1 MQTDDEGIIIKKT
14 KYRESSLLISFFSLN
29 HGINSGLV
37 KGVLKKDFGTYEI
50 GNKVYIKSSF
60 RLDEQL
66 WNCKFELIKNNS
78 VNYFDNQNKLNTLLT
93 ICSIIDLSLPKN
105 NPQIKIYN
113 KTIDLMEDLLS
124 KGWAVKYI
132 FWELFLLSELGYGL
146 DLEKC
151 VVSGKKENLIYIS
164 PKSGKAVS
172 KKEGEK
178 YKNNLLYLPK
188 FLINKNVEP
197 TKDSLKQG
205 ISLTGFFINKFLKKS
220 NKKIKYTIVG
230 PICETADTFAKNKL
244 LNKIN
249 TNELLFF
256 KNVGA
261 YGSSMSFSYNSRPI
275 IMELIIYKNN
285 FSIIRKVDTVVN
297 QISREKIPSWISKIK

>member
-1 MQTDDEGIIIKKT
+1 MIIIKKK

-105 NPQIKIYN
+105 NPQINIYN
-113 KTIDLMEDLLS
+113 KTIDLIENLLS
-124 KGWAVKYI
+124 KDCAVKYI

-178 YKNNLLYLPK
+178 YKNKLFNLPK
-188 FLINKNVEP
+188 FLINKNVKP
-197 TKDSLKQG
+197 TNDSLKQA
-205 ISLTGFFINKFLKKS
+205 ISLTGFFINKFLKKN
-220 NKKIKYTIVG
+220 NKKIPFYR
-230 PICETADTFAKNKL
+230 KNIL
-244 LNKIN
+244 
-249 TNELLFF
+249 T
-256 KNVGA
+256 
-261 YGSSMSFSYNSRPI
+261 
-275 IMELIIYKNN
+275 
-285 FSIIRKVDTVVN
+285 
-297 QISREKIPSWISKIK
+297 

>member
-1 MQTDDEGIIIKKT
+1 MQIDDEGIIIKKT

-113 KTIDLMEDLLS
+113 KTINLMEDLLS
-124 KGWAVKYI
+124 KDWAVKYI

-178 YKNNLLYLPK
+178 YKNKLFNLPK
-188 FLINKNVEP
+188 FLINKNVKP
-197 TKDSLKQG
+197 TNDSLKQA
-205 ISLTGFFINKFLKKS
+205 ISLTGFFIDKFLKKN
-220 NKKIKYTIVG
+220 NKKLPFYR
-230 PICETADTFAKNKL
+230 KNIL
-244 LNKIN
+244 
-249 TNELLFF
+249 
-256 KNVGA
+256 A
-261 YGSSMSFSYNSRPI
+261 
-275 IMELIIYKNN
+275 
-285 FSIIRKVDTVVN
+285 
-297 QISREKIPSWISKIK
+297 

>member
-1 MQTDDEGIIIKKT
+1 MILKKK

-113 KTIDLMEDLLS
+113 KTIDLIENLLS
-124 KGWAVKYI
+124 KDCAVKYI

-178 YKNNLLYLPK
+178 YKNKLFNLPK
-188 FLINKNVEP
+188 FLINKIVKP
-197 TKDSLKQG
+197 TNDSLKQA
-205 ISLTGFFINKFLKKS
+205 ISLTGFFIDNFLKKN
-220 NKKIKYTIVG
+220 NKKLPFYR
-230 PICETADTFAKNKL
+230 KNIL
-244 LNKIN
+244 
-249 TNELLFF
+249 T
-256 KNVGA
+256 
-261 YGSSMSFSYNSRPI
+261 
-275 IMELIIYKNN
+275 
-285 FSIIRKVDTVVN
+285 
-297 QISREKIPSWISKIK
+297 

>member
-1 MQTDDEGIIIKKT
+1 MQIDDEGIIIKKT

-178 YKNNLLYLPK
+178 YKNKLFNLPK
-188 FLINKNVEP
+188 FLINKNVKP
-197 TKDSLKQG
+197 TNDSLKQA
-205 ISLTGFFINKFLKKS
+205 ISLTGFFIDKFLKKN
-220 NKKIKYTIVG
+220 NKKLPFYR
-230 PICETADTFAKNKL
+230 KNIL
-244 LNKIN
+244 
-249 TNELLFF
+249 T
-256 KNVGA
+256 
-261 YGSSMSFSYNSRPI
+261 
-275 IMELIIYKNN
+275 
-285 FSIIRKVDTVVN
+285 
-297 QISREKIPSWISKIK
+297 

>member
-1 MQTDDEGIIIKKT
+1 MQITDEGIIIKKN

-37 KGVLKKDFGTYEI
+37 KGVMKKDFGTYEI

-66 WNCKFELIKNNS
+66 WNCRFELIKNNS
-78 VNYFDNQNKLNTLLT
+78 VNYFDNQNKLNALLT

-105 NPQIKIYN
+105 NPQINIYK
-113 KTIDLMEDLLS
+113 KTINLIENLLS
-124 KGWAVKYI
+124 KRWAVKYI

-151 VVSGKKENLIYIS
+151 VVSGKKENLIYVS

-178 YKNNLLYLPK
+178 YKNKLLNLPK
-188 FLINKNVEP
+188 FLIDKNVKP
-197 TKDSLKQG
+197 SNDSLKQA
-205 ISLTGFFINKFLKKS
+205 ISLTGFFIDKFLKKN
-220 NKKIKYTIVG
+220 NKKLPFYRKKI
-230 PICETADTFAKNKL
+230 
-244 LNKIN
+244 LN
-249 TNELLFF
+249 
-256 KNVGA
+256 
-261 YGSSMSFSYNSRPI
+261 
-275 IMELIIYKNN
+275 
-285 FSIIRKVDTVVN
+285 
-297 QISREKIPSWISKIK
+297 

>member
-1 MQTDDEGIIIKKT
+1 MKINDEGIILNKK
-14 KYRESSLLISFFSLN
+14 KYRESSLLVTFFSLN

-178 YKNNLLYLPK
+178 YKNKLFNLPK
-188 FLINKNVEP
+188 FLINKNVKP
-197 TKDSLKQG
+197 TNDSLKQA
-205 ISLTGFFINKFLKKS
+205 ISLTGFFIDKFLKKN
-220 NKKIKYTIVG
+220 NKKLPFYR
-230 PICETADTFAKNKL
+230 KNIL
-244 LNKIN
+244 
-249 TNELLFF
+249 
-256 KNVGA
+256 A
-261 YGSSMSFSYNSRPI
+261 
-275 IMELIIYKNN
+275 
-285 FSIIRKVDTVVN
+285 
-297 QISREKIPSWISKIK
+297 

>member
-1 MQTDDEGIIIKKT
+1 MQINDEGIIIKKN

-66 WNCKFELIKNNS
+66 WNCRFELIKNNS
-78 VNYFDNQNKLNTLLT
+78 VNYFDNQNKLNALLAV
-93 ICSIIDLSLPKN
+93 CSIIDLSLPKN
-105 NPQIKIYN
+105 NPQINIYK
-113 KTIDLMEDLLS
+113 KTINLIENLLS
-124 KGWAVKYI
+124 KDWAVKYI

-151 VVSGKKENLIYIS
+151 VVSGKKESLIYVS

-178 YKNNLLYLPK
+178 YKNKLLNLPK
-188 FLINKNVEP
+188 FLIDKNVKP
-197 TKDSLKQG
+197 SNDSLKKA
-205 ISLTGFFINKFLKKS
+205 ISLTGFFIDKFLKKN
-220 NKKIKYTIVG
+220 NKKLPFYRKKI
-230 PICETADTFAKNKL
+230 
-244 LNKIN
+244 LN
-249 TNELLFF
+249 
-256 KNVGA
+256 
-261 YGSSMSFSYNSRPI
+261 
-275 IMELIIYKNN
+275 
-285 FSIIRKVDTVVN
+285 
-297 QISREKIPSWISKIK
+297 

>member
-1 MQTDDEGIIIKKT
+1 MQITDEGIIIKKN

-37 KGVLKKDFGTYEI
+37 KGVMKKDFGTYEI

-66 WNCKFELIKNNS
+66 WNCRFELIKNNS
-78 VNYFDNQNKLNTLLT
+78 VNYFDNQNKLNALLT

-105 NPQIKIYN
+105 NPQINIYK
-113 KTIDLMEDLLS
+113 KTINLIENLLS
-124 KGWAVKYI
+124 KDWAVKYI

-151 VVSGKKENLIYIS
+151 VVSGKKENLIYVS

-178 YKNNLLYLPK
+178 YKNKLLNLPK
-188 FLINKNVEP
+188 FLIDKNVKP
-197 TKDSLKQG
+197 SNDSLKQA
-205 ISLTGFFINKFLKKS
+205 ISLTGFFIDKFLKKN
-220 NKKIKYTIVG
+220 NKKLPFYRKKI
-230 PICETADTFAKNKL
+230 
-244 LNKIN
+244 LN
-249 TNELLFF
+249 
-256 KNVGA
+256 
-261 YGSSMSFSYNSRPI
+261 
-275 IMELIIYKNN
+275 
-285 FSIIRKVDTVVN
+285 
-297 QISREKIPSWISKIK
+297 

>member
-1 MQTDDEGIIIKKT
+1 MQIDDEGIIIKKT

-37 KGVLKKDFGTYEI
+37 RGVLKKDFGTYEI

-60 RLDEQL
+60 RLEEQL

-78 VNYFDNQNKLNTLLT
+78 VNYFDNKNKLNTLLT

-113 KTIDLMEDLLS
+113 KTIDLIENLLS
-124 KGWAVKYI
+124 KDWVVKYI

-178 YKNNLLYLPK
+178 YKNKLFNLPK
-188 FLINKNVEP
+188 FLINKNVKP
-197 TKDSLKQG
+197 TNDSLKQA
-205 ISLTGFFINKFLKKS
+205 ISLTGFFIDKFLKKN
-220 NKKIKYTIVG
+220 NKKLPFYR
-230 PICETADTFAKNKL
+230 KNIL
-244 LNKIN
+244 
-249 TNELLFF
+249 
-256 KNVGA
+256 A
-261 YGSSMSFSYNSRPI
+261 
-275 IMELIIYKNN
+275 
-285 FSIIRKVDTVVN
+285 
-297 QISREKIPSWISKIK
+297 

>member
-1 MQTDDEGIIIKKT
+1 MQIDDEGIIIKKK

-78 VNYFDNQNKLNTLLT
+78 VNYFDNKNKLNTLLT

-178 YKNNLLYLPK
+178 YKNKLFNLPK
-188 FLINKNVEP
+188 FLINKNVKP
-197 TKDSLKQG
+197 TNDSLKQA
-205 ISLTGFFINKFLKKS
+205 ISLTGFFIDKFLKKN
-220 NKKIKYTIVG
+220 NKKLPFYR
-230 PICETADTFAKNKL
+230 KNIL
-244 LNKIN
+244 
-249 TNELLFF
+249 T
-256 KNVGA
+256 
-261 YGSSMSFSYNSRPI
+261 
-275 IMELIIYKNN
+275 
-285 FSIIRKVDTVVN
+285 
-297 QISREKIPSWISKIK
+297 

>member
-1 MQTDDEGIIIKKT
+1 MQINDEGIIIKKK

-66 WNCKFELIKNNS
+66 WNCRFELIKNNS
-78 VNYFDNQNKLNTLLT
+78 VNYFDNQNKLNALLAV
-93 ICSIIDLSLPKN
+93 CSIIDLSLPKN
-105 NPQIKIYN
+105 NPQINIYK
-113 KTIDLMEDLLS
+113 KTINLIENLLS
-124 KGWAVKYI
+124 KDWAVKYI

-151 VVSGKKENLIYIS
+151 VVSGKKENLIYVS

-178 YKNNLLYLPK
+178 YKNKLLNLPK
-188 FLINKNVEP
+188 FLIDKNVKP
-197 TKDSLKQG
+197 SNDSLKQA
-205 ISLTGFFINKFLKKS
+205 ITLTGFFIDKFLKKN
-220 NKKIKYTIVG
+220 NKKLPFYRKKI
-230 PICETADTFAKNKL
+230 
-244 LNKIN
+244 LN
-249 TNELLFF
+249 
-256 KNVGA
+256 
-261 YGSSMSFSYNSRPI
+261 
-275 IMELIIYKNN
+275 
-285 FSIIRKVDTVVN
+285 
-297 QISREKIPSWISKIK
+297 

>member
-1 MQTDDEGIIIKKT
+1 MQIDDEGIIIKKK

-93 ICSIIDLSLPKN
+93 ICSIIDLILPKN

-113 KTIDLMEDLLS
+113 KTIDLIENLLS
-124 KGWAVKYI
+124 KDWAVKYI

-151 VVSGKKENLIYIS
+151 VVSGKKENLIYVS

-172 KKEGEK
+172 KTEGEE
-178 YKNNLLYLPK
+178 YKNKLFNLPK
-188 FLINKNVEP
+188 FLINKNVKP
-197 TKDSLKQG
+197 TNDSLKQA
-205 ISLTGFFINKFLKKS
+205 ISLTGFFIDKFLKKN
-220 NKKIKYTIVG
+220 NKKLPFYR
-230 PICETADTFAKNKL
+230 KNIL
-244 LNKIN
+244 
-249 TNELLFF
+249 T
-256 KNVGA
+256 
-261 YGSSMSFSYNSRPI
+261 
-275 IMELIIYKNN
+275 
-285 FSIIRKVDTVVN
+285 
-297 QISREKIPSWISKIK
+297 

>member
-1 MQTDDEGIIIKKT
+1 MQIDDEGIIIKKK

-66 WNCKFELIKNNS
+66 WNCKLELIKNNS
-78 VNYFDNQNKLNTLLT
+78 VNYFDNKNKLNTLLT

-178 YKNNLLYLPK
+178 YKNKLFNLPK
-188 FLINKNVEP
+188 FLINKNVKP
-197 TKDSLKQG
+197 TNDSLKQA
-205 ISLTGFFINKFLKKS
+205 ISLTGFFIDKFLKKN
-220 NKKIKYTIVG
+220 NKELPFYR
-230 PICETADTFAKNKL
+230 KNIL
-244 LNKIN
+244 
-249 TNELLFF
+249 T
-256 KNVGA
+256 
-261 YGSSMSFSYNSRPI
+261 
-275 IMELIIYKNN
+275 
-285 FSIIRKVDTVVN
+285 
-297 QISREKIPSWISKIK
+297 

>member
-1 MQTDDEGIIIKKT
+1 MKINDEGIILNKK
-14 KYRESSLLISFFSLN
+14 KYRESSLLVTFFSLN

-113 KTIDLMEDLLS
+113 KTIDLIENLLS
-124 KGWAVKYI
+124 KDWAVKYI

-178 YKNNLLYLPK
+178 YKNKLFNLPK
-188 FLINKNVEP
+188 FLINKNVKP
-197 TKDSLKQG
+197 TNDSLKQA
-205 ISLTGFFINKFLKKS
+205 ISLTGFFIDKFLKKN
-220 NKKIKYTIVG
+220 NKKLPFYR
-230 PICETADTFAKNKL
+230 KNIL
-244 LNKIN
+244 
-249 TNELLFF
+249 T
-256 KNVGA
+256 
-261 YGSSMSFSYNSRPI
+261 
-275 IMELIIYKNN
+275 
-285 FSIIRKVDTVVN
+285 
-297 QISREKIPSWISKIK
+297 

>member
-1 MQTDDEGIIIKKT
+1 MQIDDEGIIIKKT

-178 YKNNLLYLPK
+178 YKNKLFNLPK
-188 FLINKNVEP
+188 FLINKNVKP
-197 TKDSLKQG
+197 TNDSLKQA
-205 ISLTGFFINKFLKKS
+205 ISLTGFFIDKFLKKN
-220 NKKIKYTIVG
+220 NKKLPFYR
-230 PICETADTFAKNKL
+230 KNIL
-244 LNKIN
+244 
-249 TNELLFF
+249 
-256 KNVGA
+256 A
-261 YGSSMSFSYNSRPI
+261 
-275 IMELIIYKNN
+275 
-285 FSIIRKVDTVVN
+285 
-297 QISREKIPSWISKIK
+297 